1 MSNAPWRE
9 LMVYPSSPDPTVH
22 SPAASTRLLE
32 TGVELIRAEV
42 AVALARARQAAT
54 RGLAALLLTLLAAA
68 MLQVALVVGV
78 LAPLLVHTLPSHSVW
93 LAVAL
98 PGGLALVSLCG
109 AAVAWVSL
117 QRSLR
122 KSTNAVVASHE
133 TAQTEESARGSR
145 RSSSPMLIQLKEERT
160 QQ

>member
-1 MSNAPWRE
+1 
-9 LMVYPSSPDPTVH
+9 V
-22 SPAASTRLLE
+22 STRLLE
-32 TGVELIRAEV
+32 TGIELIRAEV
-42 AVALARARQAAT
+42 AVGLARARQAAT
-54 RGLAALLLTLLAAA
+54 RALAALLLTLVAAA

-78 LAPLLVHTLPSHSVW
+78 LAPLLVRTLPSHNVW

-98 PGGLALVSLCG
+98 PAALAVLSLCG

-122 KSTNAVVASHE
+122 KTTNPVVADAE
-133 TAQTEESARGSR
+133 TAHTEESARKSR
-145 RSSSPMLIQLKEERT
+145 APSPMLLQLKEERT

>member
-1 MSNAPWRE
+1 
-9 LMVYPSSPDPTVH
+9 V
-22 SPAASTRLLE
+22 STRLLE
-32 TGVELIRAEV
+32 TGIELVRAEI

-54 RGLAALLLTLLAAA
+54 RALAALLLTLLAAA
-68 MLQVALVVGV
+68 MSQVALVVGV
-78 LAPLLVHTLPSHSVW
+78 LSPLLLRTLPTHNVW

-98 PGGLALVSLCG
+98 PAALALLSLGG

-122 KSTNAVVASHE
+122 KSTKPVVASGE
-133 TAQTEESARGSR
+133 TAQTEESAAARERGPG
-145 RSSSPMLIQLKEERT
+145 PMLLQLKEERI

>member
-1 MSNAPWRE
+1 
-9 LMVYPSSPDPTVH
+9 MVYPASPDPTTH
-22 SPAASTRLLE
+22 STAVSTRLLE
-32 TGVELIRAEV
+32 TGVELVRAEI
-42 AVALARARQAAT
+42 AVGLARARQAAT
-54 RGLAALLLTLLAAA
+54 RGLAALLLTLVAAA

-78 LAPLLVHTLPSHSVW
+78 LAPLLMRTLPSHTVW

-98 PGGLALVSLCG
+98 PGGLAVVSLCG

-122 KSTNAVVASHE
+122 KTTNPVVASAE
-133 TAQTEESARGSR
+133 TAQTEESARARESR
-145 RSSSPMLIQLKEERT
+145 GSSPMLLQLKEERT

>member
-1 MSNAPWRE
+1 
-9 LMVYPSSPDPTVH
+9 MVYPSSPDPTTH
-22 SPAASTRLLE
+22 SPAMSTRLLE
-32 TGVELIRAEV
+32 TGVELVRAEI

-54 RGLAALLLTLLAAA
+54 RALGALLLTLLAAA

-78 LAPLLVHTLPSHSVW
+78 LSPLLLRTLPSHSVW

-98 PGGLALVSLCG
+98 PAALAVLSVCG

-122 KSTNAVVASHE
+122 KSTNAVVADGE
-133 TAQTEESARGSR
+133 TAQTEESASARESRG
-145 RSSSPMLIQLKEERT
+145 PILLQLKEERT
-160 QQ
+160 Q